1 VSDWKRIALLSRTGK
16 RVHVR
21 LYNIWDKMKKR
32 CHRPY
37 DDDYKHYG
45 AKGIRVCVEWYNDYA
60 TFRSWAVSHGYAKG
74 LTLDRI
80 RNAEGYGPDNCRWA
94 TREEQTYNSS
104 RCHNLT
110 LNGVT
115 KLLPVWAK
123 ELGMSMFTL
132 RHRRSAG
139 WTDEQI
145 LTTPL
150 LANGNYRPGVEHK
163 KRGRKG
169 KSPSA
174 DGAVK

>member
-37 DDDYKHYG
+37 DDDYQHYG

-60 TFRSWAVSHGYAKG
+60 AFRSWAVSHGYAKG

-94 TREEQTYNSS
+94 TREEQTYNSCRVHS
-104 RCHNLT
+104 LT

-115 KLLPVWAK
+115 KLLPIWAK
-123 ELGMSMFTL
+123 ELGFSPFLL
-132 RHRRSAG
+132 RTRRSAG

-145 LTTPL
+145 LTTPRL
-150 LANGNYRPGVEHK
+150 TNGNYRPGVEHK
-163 KRGRKG
+163 KRGRK
-169 KSPSA
+169 PA
-174 DGAVK
+174 NNGAPK